1 MVSNFEFLQDQWP
14 FLLEEAKRV
23 ESNALTDPRTAAW
36 AARRTLEL
44 ALIWVFDN
52 DRSLHLP
59 REAKLVAFLHEP
71 SFQKLV
77 PRGLHADLKT
87 IHQQGNLAVHSSTPV
102 TAQAGVQLCG
112 SLYRFTGWLQ
122 RVYVDGSFQPAQFN
136 IGLIPRPDKELAESP
151 EQAKQ
156 RAVELQEARE
166 KLAEKDEAERKAK
179 QQLEQSE
186 AELAELKEQ
195 LTLLQAQKQAN
206 IKQIPA
212 QDYSEAQTRDLF
224 IDGMLKEAGWDP
236 KGKNVEEYEVQGM
249 PNDKGVGYV
258 DYVLWGLDGLPL
270 AVVEAKKTKVDPK
283 VGERQAELYADCLEQ
298 QFNQRPV
305 IFYTNG
311 YTTWLWDDTDYPPR
325 QVEGFYTR
333 DELQWLVNRRPG
345 NKTTAKA
352 KLRELQPKKEITGR
366 YYQMEACAR
375 VMEDFDNKRRRKS
388 LIVMATGTGKTRLSM
403 SIVDMLTRGNWS
415 RRVLFLADRKAL
427 VRQAKREF
435 KKHLPNYSAK
445 SLVERDKD
453 DVTIDKARIVFSTYP
468 SMLNLIDGTRV
479 GKERKDQTDTFSVG
493 HFDLIIIDEA
503 HRSVYQKYGAIF
515 DYFDSLLIGLTATP
529 RDEVDRNTYKLFE
542 LENGQ
547 PTYAYEL
554 SQAVAD
560 EFLVPPKAVSVPLKF
575 QREGIKYD
583 ELSVEEQEEYE
594 LQEQFYD
601 EDSGDLKEEISAGAL
616 NQWLFN
622 QDTVDK
628 VLMHLME
635 NGLKVEGG
643 DKLGKTIVFAKNSK
657 HAEYI
662 VERFDANYPAYAR
675 KFCRKIDFSVKYA
688 QSLIDDFS
696 LIEKMPQIAVSVDM
710 LDTGID
716 VPEVLNLVFFKLVRS
731 RTKFWQMVGRGTR
744 LCENLYGPG
753 QNKKEFLIFDYC
765 QNLEFF
771 DENPQGYDS
780 PVQPSIKEKIFN
792 LRLELAHVIQEAK
805 SDDSELEA
813 LGEEY
818 KDAMHATVVG
828 LNVDNFIVRKQC
840 QTIEQFI
847 ERKQW
852 DQLTEKDVK
861 NISEKLT
868 GLPTIDEDH
877 ETARRF
883 DLMIHSVQVAILRKS
898 NRQEFYQKA
907 IREIAVDLEDKKSI
921 PMVAEHMELILE
933 LQTDEWWQDVTLP
946 MLEEVRKK
954 LRDLIKFVDAKT
966 QTEDVFTDF
975 EDNLIREDV
984 AEYEIIKSDPGLQ
997 DYRVRVEKI
1006 IRDHQDH
1013 ITVRRLKNNES
1024 VSEADIRA
1032 LEDMLFA
1039 KGLPREEY
1047 EETFGDKPVG
1057 LLVRSI
1063 VGLNRNAAKQA
1074 FAEFLSDQQFLPDQI
1089 SFLNEVVEY
1098 LVKNGVM
1105 EPKEMFDSPFT
1116 IYHDKGVVGVM
1127 GEKIAKKVVSLVK
1140 KINRNA
1146 LSADSRSELEN
1157 SI

>member
-1 MVSNFEFLQDQWP
+1 MASNFDFLKDKWP

-44 ALIWVFDN
+44 ALAWVFDN
-52 DRSLHLP
+52 DRSLRIP

-71 SFQKLV
+71 TFQKLV
-77 PRGLHADLKT
+77 PRGLYTDLKT

-102 TAQAGVQLCG
+102 SVKTGAQLCG
-112 SLYRFTGWLQ
+112 ALYRFAGWLQ
-122 RVYVDGSFQPAQFN
+122 RVYVDGNYQPAQFN
-136 IGLIPRPDKELAESP
+136 ISLMPKPDAEP
-151 EQAKQ
+151 TETNAEAEQ
-156 RAVELQEARE
+156 RVVELQEARE

-179 QQLEQSE
+179 AKLEQSE
-186 AELAELKEQ
+186 AELAQLKEQ
-195 LTLLQAQKQAN
+195 LALLEAKKQEN
-206 IKQIPA
+206 IKKIPE

-224 IDGMLKEAGWDP
+224 IDGMLREAGWDP
-236 KGKNVEEYEVQGM
+236 KGKNVEEYEVHGM

-258 DYVLWGLDGLPL
+258 DYVLWGADGLPL

-283 VGERQAELYADCLEQ
+283 VGKRQAELYADCLEK

-311 YTTWLWDDTDYPPR
+311 YSTWLWDDNDYPPR
-325 QVEGFYTR
+325 EVEGFYTR
-333 DELQWLVNRRPG
+333 DELQWLINRRSS
-345 NKTTAKA
+345 KA
-352 KLRELQPKKEITGR
+352 NLTELQPKKEITGR

-375 VMEDFDNKRRRKS
+375 VMEDFDTKRRRKS

-435 KKHLPNYSAK
+435 KKHLPNYSVK

-468 SMLNLIDGTRV
+468 SMLNLIDGT
-479 GKERKDQTDTFSVG
+479 KKDQTDTFSVG

-515 DYFDSLLIGLTATP
+515 DYFDSLLVGLTATP

-560 EFLVPPKAVSVPLKF
+560 EFLVPPKAISVPLKF
-575 QREGIKYD
+575 QREGIKYN
-583 ELSVEEQEEYE
+583 ELSEEEQEEYE

-601 EDSGDLKEEISAGAL
+601 EESGDLKDEISAGAL

-622 QDTVDK
+622 EDTVDK

-657 HAEYI
+657 HADFI
-662 VERFDANYPAYAR
+662 VERFDKNYPAYAG
-675 KFCRKIDFSVKYA
+675 KFCQKIDFSVKYA

-696 LIEKMPQIAVSVDM
+696 LVDKMPQIAVSVDM

-744 LCENLYGPG
+744 LCEDLYGPG
-753 QNKKEFLIFDYC
+753 QNKKEFVIFDYC
-765 QNLEFF
+765 QNLDFF
-771 DENPQGYDS
+771 SENPDGYDS

-792 LRLELAHVIQEAK
+792 LRLELAHVIQEVK
-805 SDDSELEA
+805 PDDEA
-813 LGEEY
+813 VVSLGEEY
-818 KDAMHATVVG
+818 KDTMHATVVG
-828 LNVDNFIVRKQC
+828 LNVDNFIVRKQR
-840 QTIEQFI
+840 QTIEQFV

-852 DQLTEKDVK
+852 DQLTEKDVSK
-861 NISEKLT
+861 ISEKLT
-868 GLPTIDEDH
+868 GLPTVDEDH

-883 DLMIHSVQVAILRKS
+883 DLMIHSLQVAILRKS
-898 NRQEFYQKA
+898 NRQELYQKA
-907 IREIAVDLEDKKSI
+907 IREIAGDLEDKKSI
-921 PMVAEHMELILE
+921 PMVAEQVELILE
-933 LQTDEWWQDVTLP
+933 LQTDEWWQGVTLP
-946 MLEEVRKK
+946 MLETVRKK

-975 EDNLIREDV
+975 EDNLIREEA
-984 AEYEIIKSDPGLQ
+984 AEYEIVKSDPGLQ

-1013 ITVRRLKNNES
+1013 LTVRRLKNNEP
-1024 VSEADIRA
+1024 VSEADISA
-1032 LEDMLFA
+1032 LEEMLFA
-1039 KGLPREEY
+1039 EGEGVPKEEY
-1047 EETFGDKPVG
+1047 EAIYGDKPVG
-1057 LLVRSI
+1057 LLVRTI
-1063 VGLNRNAAKQA
+1063 VGLNRNAAKEA

-1116 IYHDKGVVGVM
+1116 MYHDKGVVGVM
-1127 GEKIAKKVVSLVK
+1127 GEEMAGKVVDLVK
-1140 KINRNA
+1140 RINSNA
-1146 LSADSRSELEN
+1146 DVE
-1157 SI
+1157 IIGVK